1 MNETLGNGIN
11 RKLNDAVES
20 GWTKMF
26 ARVVLPVALAI
37 IGYFMT
43 TALTDLKTS
52 LKDVRSQIW
61 SMNTS
66 VIAAQNDLSVKMGI
80 LGERVDDFGRR
91 LDRVENGRSKAPPL
105 P

>member
-52 LKDVRSQIW
+52 LKDVRNQMW
-61 SMNTS
+61 SMQGS
-66 VIAAQNDLSVKMGI
+66 IVAAQQDLSVKMGI

-91 LDRVENGRSKAPPL
+91 FSRLPL
-105 P
+105 